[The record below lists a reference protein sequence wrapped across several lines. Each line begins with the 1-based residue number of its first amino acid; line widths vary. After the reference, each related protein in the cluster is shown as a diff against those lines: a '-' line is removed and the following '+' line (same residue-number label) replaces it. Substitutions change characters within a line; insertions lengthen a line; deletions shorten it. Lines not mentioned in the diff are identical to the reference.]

1 MAHDTGSRVVAFDT
15 GSQEVVV
22 TTGSKQEV
30 VAAGSQQEVVAAR
43 SQQEH
48 SDLAPGNVSVPSG
61 GSFNESSQSQEV
73 GHVGDVDKVSFI

>member
-1 MAHDTGSRVVAFDT
+1 MAHDTGSQEVAFDT

-22 TTGSKQEV
+22 AT
-30 VAAGSQQEVVAAR
+30 GSQQEVVATR

-61 GSFNESSQSQEV
+61 GSFNESSQSQKV
-73 GHVGDVDKVSFI
+73 GHVGDVDKGSFIKLGYE

>member
-1 MAHDTGSRVVAFDT
+1 MAHDTVSQEVAFDT

-22 TTGSKQEV
+22 AT
-30 VAAGSQQEVVAAR
+30 GSQQEVVATR

-48 SDLAPGNVSVPSG
+48 SDLAPGNVSVPAG

-73 GHVGDVDKVSFI
+73 GHVGYVDKVSFI